1 MERRPGLDGECYTYY
16 GVRAPAGTY
25 GANSGVRPPAGQPA
39 GPPQQQAFRA
49 QQAALAIVQPP
60 DARDN
65 ANALA
70 PPVLTLQDLQN
81 RRRQSGVG
89 GKMACQEQRRLRQEC
104 FQMQVFE
111 FDMTFGTWPWQDL
124 LKNLPSG
131 LQERLVGHGVAKFS
145 FKLLKGVLDHNWA
158 KEDSGERHV
167 FEITRVD
174 GSAWQL
180 HYHKNGKFD
189 DPTFIPAPI
198 ATRIAPALSVSSSD
212 VSQPAATTDAIF
224 SEPLAHEVRIGKS
237 EAYVALTVLLDA
249 HHVPSPGAVD
259 ITTEEGF
266 HWRRW
271 LNNVWPARDIVGDGI
286 AKVFA
291 VRQPPQGRP
300 VLALCCSDDTYCL
313 VDPSKNTRATAIE
326 RLQGWMNLEVFQN
339 AQAATANWMSLRRPA
354 VSFTELGVP

>member
-1 MERRPGLDGECYTYY
+1 M
-16 GVRAPAGTY
+16 
-25 GANSGVRPPAGQPA
+25 
-39 GPPQQQAFRA
+39 
-49 QQAALAIVQPP
+49 
-60 DARDN
+60 
-65 ANALA
+65 
-70 PPVLTLQDLQN
+70 
-81 RRRQSGVG
+81 
-89 GKMACQEQRRLRQEC
+89 
-104 FQMQVFE
+104 
-111 FDMTFGTWPWQDL
+111 
-124 LKNLPSG
+124 
-131 LQERLVGHGVAKFS
+131 
-145 FKLLKGVLDHNWA
+145 
-158 KEDSGERHV
+158 DSGERHV
-167 FEITRVD
+167 FEITCVD

-249 HHVPSPGAVD
+249 HHVQSPGAVD

-266 HWRRW
+266 HWKRW
-271 LNNVWPARDIVGDGI
+271 LNNVWLARDIVGDGI

-313 VDPSKNTRATAIE
+313 VDPSKKDTGDCNRALAGME
-326 RLQGWMNLEVFQN
+326 EFG
-339 AQAATANWMSLRRPA
+339 SLSKCAGSYR
-354 VSFTELGVP
+354 